1 MRIMHLEQDK
11 NKIKN
16 ALYVVSTPIGNLK
29 DISFRAIEVLKNSDF
44 ILCEDTRVT
53 KKLLAHYK
61 IEKKLISNHKF
72 NEKKN
77 LNKILELLNNSKIV
91 SLVSDAGTPLISD
104 PGYKLVS
111 ELKDND
117 LYVTAVPGVSSPI
130 TALTLSGL
138 PTNNFYFLGFL
149 PTKIQPRR
157 NLLED
162 VKTLKTTII
171 IFETANKINKT
182 LKDLIDILGNR
193 KIAICR
199 EMTKKF
205 EEIITGNI
213 EYVSKEIALKKLKG
227 EIVIVL
233 YSDKQKDEEINL
245 EEIIN
250 SFKGEYRP
258 SELAKIISD
267 QTGFSKNIIYNK
279 IIKLKEE
286 N

>member
-1 MRIMHLEQDK
+1 MNDE
-11 NKIKN
+11 NKELKSG
-16 ALYVVSTPIGNLK
+16 LYIVSLPIGNSK
-29 DISFRAIEVLKNSDF
+29 DITLRAIDCLQNVDE
-44 ILCEDTRVT
+44 IYCEDTRVT
-53 KKLLAHYK
+53 
-61 IEKKLISNHKF
+61 
-72 NEKKN
+72 
-77 LNKILELLNNSKIV
+77 NKILSIYKINRGLKNYHDHNGEKV
-91 SLVSDAGTPLISD
+91 RPKIIKKIKDGKSIALVSDAGTPLISD

-162 VKTLKTTII
+162 VKRLKTTII

>member
-1 MRIMHLEQDK
+1 MNDE
-11 NKIKN
+11 NKELKPG
-16 ALYVVSTPIGNLK
+16 LYIVSLPIGNAK
-29 DISFRAIEVLKNSDF
+29 DITLRAIDCLQNVDE
-44 ILCEDTRVT
+44 IYCEDTRVT
-53 KKLLAHYK
+53 
-61 IEKKLISNHKF
+61 
-72 NEKKN
+72 
-77 LNKILELLNNSKIV
+77 NKILSIHKINRGLKNYHDHNGEKV
-91 SLVSDAGTPLISD
+91 RPQIIKKVKDGKSIALVSDAGTPLISD

-111 ELKDND
+111 ELRDND
-117 LYVTAVPGVSSPI
+117 LYITAVPGVSSPI

-162 VKTLKTTII
+162 VKRLKTTII
-171 IFETANKINKT
+171 IFETANRINKT

-213 EYVSKEIALKKLKG
+213 EYVAKEVALKKLKG

>member
-1 MRIMHLEQDK
+1 MNDE
-11 NKIKN
+11 NKELKSG
-16 ALYVVSTPIGNLK
+16 LYIVSLPIGNSK
-29 DISFRAIEVLKNSDF
+29 DITLRAIDCLQNVDE
-44 ILCEDTRVT
+44 IYCEDTRVT
-53 KKLLAHYK
+53 
-61 IEKKLISNHKF
+61 
-72 NEKKN
+72 
-77 LNKILELLNNSKIV
+77 NKILSIYKINRGLKNYHDHNGEKV
-91 SLVSDAGTPLISD
+91 RPQIIKKVKDGKSIALVSDAGTPLISD

-111 ELKDND
+111 ELRDND
-117 LYVTAVPGVSSPI
+117 LYITAVPGVSSPI

-205 EEIITGNI
+205 EEVITGNI
-213 EYVSKEIALKKLKG
+213 EYVAKEIALKKLKG

>member
-1 MRIMHLEQDK
+1 MNDE
-11 NKIKN
+11 NKELKPG
-16 ALYVVSTPIGNLK
+16 LYIVSLPIGNAK
-29 DISFRAIEVLKNSDF
+29 DITLRAIDCLQNVDE
-44 ILCEDTRVT
+44 IYCEDTRVT
-53 KKLLAHYK
+53 
-61 IEKKLISNHKF
+61 
-72 NEKKN
+72 
-77 LNKILELLNNSKIV
+77 NKILSIHKINRGLKNYHDHNGEKV
-91 SLVSDAGTPLISD
+91 RPQIIKKVKDGKSIALVSDAGTPLISD

-111 ELKDND
+111 ELRDND
-117 LYVTAVPGVSSPI
+117 LYITGVPGVSSPI

-162 VKTLKTTII
+162 VKRLKTTII
-171 IFETANKINKT
+171 IFETANRINKT

-205 EEIITGNI
+205 EEIITGSI
-213 EYVSKEIALKKLKG
+213 DYVAKEIASKKLKG